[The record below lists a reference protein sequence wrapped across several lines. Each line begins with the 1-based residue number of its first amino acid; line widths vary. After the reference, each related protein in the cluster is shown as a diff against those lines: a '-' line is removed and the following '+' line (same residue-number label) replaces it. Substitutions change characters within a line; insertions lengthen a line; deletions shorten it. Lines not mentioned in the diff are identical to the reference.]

1 MSRNRSNNHYHY
13 AEQYTDGSYRR
24 KANRAS
30 KLYLP
35 KRFVF
40 FALLLILTFAI
51 ITATF
56 SVYTPASEPSGSG
69 SLIVKVRN
77 AKVAKDLEVGGLNK
91 EDAIA
96 LASTGAN
103 ADLAA
108 VGTSVGST
116 NYYYRGG
123 THGWDTWAAMT
134 KDSSGYFSYV
144 YMASGSTFKI
154 STSNANN
161 YNNVLDNIVKNSDG
175 FWGNTSFLGVWDTG
189 TDWSSSASSLCRKD
203 GDSNTK
209 PYHSVNVDTFDNL
222 YVGTNTYICVYY
234 PNTELNGTSTALIVP
249 LKTLPTAPYYQ
260 VNYGYAAN
268 DWRQGIMTT
277 SSNPVT
283 ESSTWSTNITLSGNG
298 SYEFEIQ
305 KVFNTSYPNRGTLSY
320 GDENKG
326 TMTYSSNG
334 PWTLYNS
341 HSGDHPWVNTVIS
354 GAYTFTLHSTAWY
367 DKSVN
372 LSISY
377 PTYTVTTSKS
387 PTAGSASSP
396 TPASSTVAI
405 GNSVTVSAPNPATGY
420 EFVNWTVTSG
430 SVKTG
435 SYTGTNMTT
444 STTQTNLTV
453 YPYGTSSSVNL
464 QANYKLKEYTITYD
478 RGNVGGVSSVTGTV
492 TAGTKQYGIDYTIA
506 STKFTRSGYT
516 QVGWATTANYTRTSS
531 NGGTIFYKC
540 DGTSIYTG
548 NENLTLYP
556 VWQLNAPTN
565 GAGTA
570 APQISGG
577 SIIDGG
583 TYDFASASNY
593 VSPCPANAVR
603 TYSYT
608 IKRLV
613 DSVNETY
620 EDASLYVTIGT
631 DPTDAL
637 TLHTFTTT
645 TPGTYKLTWTVT
657 DTAQT
662 GVVNANSI
670 ASAIS
675 NEVTILVQPSAPTST
690 LTVVNIVQMDSNDPN
705 YSSYGTSNLPYKIL
719 LGNRYYFTAK
729 VDSAFVNNHPYY
741 TYTWSKSSDFSA
753 SNIIGTGSL
762 INFDFNPTDSTYTVI
777 DLNATPDQRRL
788 ASEPIESTAVTIYC
802 RAECNGQ
809 TNMGSE
815 MTKSY
820 FIQPLIESFNYMP
833 HQKIYN
839 SFNGNVTLEAQYN
852 LEDANGFTTYL
863 RFSDDNNTYVDAIYN
878 NDTPGIANQFIASFA
893 DVIRR
898 FLHPA
903 GPKYFYMQINGTNES
918 NEPFQSPSSKIH
930 TTVSTSDFVA
940 TRPLFFYNH
949 VLDSNSHLVSLADYL
964 VMCYYID
971 GSGNLGYQVAQ
982 DMYRGNADYA
992 GKYYRVNVP
1001 VNVTSVYFGFVDKDE
1016 KGVRYYGMPTVTNG
1030 AITGF
1035 SAPIFKGHTQE
1046 ATLESNT
1053 RVISA
1058 SATNFDTTAATW
1070 VFPCTAEAYSTAN

>member
-1 MSRNRSNNHYHY
+1 MSRNRRNNHYHF

-56 SVYTPASEPSGSG
+56 SVYAPASEPSGSG

-91 EDAIA
+91 EDAFA

-103 ADLAA
+103 ADLAEVSA
-108 VGTSVGST
+108 VGNT
-116 NYYYRGG
+116 NYYLIGDG
-123 THGWDTWAAMT
+123 SAGSWNTWNSMT
-134 KDSSGYFSYV
+134 KHSSGYYSYFYCAANTSFKV
-144 YMASGSTFKI
+144 SESASYDDCFYSF
-154 STSNANN
+154 A
-161 YNNVLDNIVKNSDG
+161 YD
-175 FWGNTSFLGVWDTG
+175 FYGNTSIRTTASEFNQGNGTSANGTNNFWVKAGNYVLVWYPQ
-189 TDWSSSASSLCRKD
+189 TDLRDNSAPLITAASSLPAGPKYRIHYND
-203 GDSNTK
+203 GSWHDQ
-209 PYHSVNVDTFDNL
+209 
-222 YVGTNTYICVYY
+222 
-234 PNTELNGTSTALIVP
+234 ELT
-249 LKTLPTAPYYQ
+249 
-260 VNYGYAAN
+260 
-268 DWRQGIMTT
+268 TT
-277 SSNPVT
+277 SNPIT
-283 ESSTWSTNITLSGNG
+283 EASTWSCNINLTGNG
-298 SYEFEIQ
+298 VYQFLVQ
-305 KVFNTSYPNRGTLSY
+305 KVFSDTYPNRAMISFQRGNDHDVYYNTGAWTC
-320 GDENKG
+320 GDTDSDN
-326 TMTYSSNG
+326 SD
-334 PWTLYNS
+334 LYLHTVTTGNYRFQLNS
-341 HSGDHPWVNTVIS
+341 TQWQDKKVSLTV
-354 GAYTFTLHSTAWY
+354 TFPS
-367 DKSVN
+367 
-372 LSISY
+372 
-377 PTYTVTTSKS
+377 YTVTTSKN
-387 PTAGSASSP
+387 PAAGSASSP

-464 QANYKLKEYTITYD
+464 QANYKLKEYIITYNK
-478 RGNVGGVSSVTGTV
+478 GNVDGVSSVTGTV

-531 NGGTIFYKC
+531 YGGTTFYKC

-548 NENLTLYP
+548 NANLILYP
-556 VWQLNAPTN
+556 VWRLNAPTN

-593 VSPCPANAVR
+593 VSSCPANAVR

-608 IKRLV
+608 INRLV
-613 DSVNETY
+613 DSVSETY
-620 EDASLYVTIGT
+620 EDASSYVTIGT
-631 DPTDAL
+631 DPTDAS

-662 GVVNANSI
+662 GVVNTNSI

-690 LTVVNIVQMDSNDPN
+690 LTAVNIVQMDPNDPN

-719 LGNRYYFTAK
+719 LGNRYYFTAQ
-729 VDSAFVNNHPYY
+729 VDSVFVNNHSDY

-753 SNIIGTGSL
+753 SNIIGTGSS

-777 DLNATPDQRRL
+777 DLNATPDQRCL

-982 DMYRGNADYA
+982 DMYKGNADYA

-1046 ATLESNT
+1046 IALESNT